1 MQAEQR
7 TSSRPAAKRTTGLAL
22 AGLPL
27 AGLALATAAF
37 WAVPATA
44 GDLCEILDI
53 FSHWEL
59 TSGKIEVVPDGGCDI
74 GVDVGGGGGPD
85 LEPAWVGSKIDT
97 MPGGLLYEMDLRM
110 DSFHLDSGDRARVFL
125 LTESS
130 DDLIGNGDGLVEVF
144 VMRRRMND
152 RNYLML
158 SWASDDESGTQQA
171 EIPLEDSGS
180 RLVIEWLCSSSADAR
195 DGVIRLTQ
203 DGQVIAD
210 IETKVHHRSPVE
222 VRFGLTGGG
231 TSPGT
236 VGTLR
241 FRPIKS
247 VWYHEP

>member
-7 TSSRPAAKRTTGLAL
+7 TSSRPAAKRTAGLAL
-22 AGLPL
+22 AGI
-27 AGLALATAAF
+27 ALAAAVF

-59 TSGKIEVVPDGGCDI
+59 TSGKIQVVPDGGCDI

-97 MPGGLLYEMDLRM
+97 MPGGLLYEMNLRM
-110 DSFHLDSGDRARVFL
+110 DSFHLDSSDRARVFL
-125 LTESS
+125 LTELS
-130 DDLIGNGDGLVEVF
+130 DSTIANGDGLVEVF
-144 VMRRRMND
+144 VMRRRMDD

-158 SWASDDESGTQQA
+158 SWASDDESGSQQA
-171 EIPLEDSGS
+171 QVPLNDSGS
-180 RLVIEWLCSSSADAR
+180 TLVIEWLCSSSADAR

-203 DGQVIAD
+203 DDQVIAD

-231 TSPGT
+231 NSPGT